1 MEKIK
6 NFPVP
11 TDTTGMRCFLGL
23 ASYYRRFVPNFATIA
38 APLNQLIKKDAVFEW
53 TEACQ
58 ELFDQLKCALVS
70 APVLVY
76 PKLGPGNSF
85 ILETDASNVR
95 LGAVLS
101 QMQDDGTIHSVAY
114 ASRSVDKH
122 EKNYGIL
129 ELETI
134 GLVWSARYF
143 HKYILGH
150 PCTVYTDHAACLS
163 ILNTARPSRKLA
175 RWALTIQEM
184 DLMIKHKAGIQNGN
198 ADALSRCPISKI
210 SASQDEARQ
219 EAGCDSSVNAVTV
232 NECSSIVPDKEEVLK
247 LQTADEDISAIL
259 AYRTRVLLGV
269 FRL

>member
-1 MEKIK
+1 MVSAAGIEPDPRKMEKIK

-150 PCTVYTDHAACLS
+150 PCLH
-163 ILNTARPSRKLA
+163 
-175 RWALTIQEM
+175 
-184 DLMIKHKAGIQNGN
+184 
-198 ADALSRCPISKI
+198 
-210 SASQDEARQ
+210 
-219 EAGCDSSVNAVTV
+219 
-232 NECSSIVPDKEEVLK
+232 
-247 LQTADEDISAIL
+247 
-259 AYRTRVLLGV
+259 
-269 FRL
+269 